1 MTVDPPN
8 DLLTICHTSIREA
21 GEFVDTF
28 RAAQDQDPE
37 PRSEAWREFYTS
49 SETGPGGTWGP
60 ETARVAYSVGALGVM
75 AAAQNLIALG
85 QLLRP
90 RQEVAAYGFEVITRA
105 ILEASAR
112 AWWIYEPS
120 IGVRVRVAR
129 AKTVEL
135 HSANEGVKAEQLVP
149 DRPRLFA
156 AERERLLNEA
166 EGLGLTFDYSNPP
179 RRLLGFEGQRRPYA
193 TPIIKDLLTQL
204 GLRDGA
210 AVIFPNYSAVAHATT
225 FAMLRNLEIIRKT
238 PAMATVIPRP
248 THHQIANATVVALS
262 AYLGVVARHAI
273 ICGFN
278 ATAVDMK
285 RFTLCGP
292 ILQVISAEAT

>member
-1 MTVDPPN
+1 V
-8 DLLTICHTSIREA
+8 
-21 GEFVDTF
+21 
-28 RAAQDQDPE
+28 RA
-37 PRSEAWREFYTS
+37 
-49 SETGPGGTWGP
+49 
-60 ETARVAYSVGALGVM
+60 
-75 AAAQNLIALG
+75 
-85 QLLRP
+85 
-90 RQEVAAYGFEVITRA
+90 
-105 ILEASAR
+105 
-112 AWWIYEPS
+112 
-120 IGVRVRVAR
+120 RVAR
-129 AKTVEL
+129 AKAVEL
-135 HSANEGVKAEQLVP
+135 HSANEGIKAERLVP
-149 DRPRLFA
+149 DQPPLFA
-156 AERERLLNEA
+156 QERERVLNEA

-179 RRLLGFEGQRRPYA
+179 RIRLLGFEGQRRPDA

-225 FAMLRNLEIIRKT
+225 YAMLRNLQIIRKT

-262 AYLGVVARHAI
+262 AYLGVVARRAI

-292 ILQVISAEAT
+292 ILQIAVAEAT